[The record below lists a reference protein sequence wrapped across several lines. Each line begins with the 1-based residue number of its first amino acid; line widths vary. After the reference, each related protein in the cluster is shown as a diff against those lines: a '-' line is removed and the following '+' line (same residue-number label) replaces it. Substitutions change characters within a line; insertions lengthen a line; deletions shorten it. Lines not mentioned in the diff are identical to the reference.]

1 MCVWSLNTI
10 TLWTLYFSQLQF
22 AFWIHI
28 EDHGLL
34 ENQWL
39 QCVLNAQLYFS
50 QLQFAFWIHI
60 EDHGLLEN
68 QWLRTLLKL
77 DSIYMYVTNYLFN
90 DKYKHVGIR
99 YYLLYGLH
107 VVVNV
112 QNVFVWYFLTS
123 LTVNNQYWL
132 FSSFNKCLKSHQYV
146 VSDPTQE
153 TK

>member
-1 MCVWSLNTI
+1 MQLHYEHCISPNYNLLFEF
-10 TLWTLYFSQLQF
+10 TLKIMAFSY
-22 AFWIHI
+22 
-28 EDHGLL
+28 
-34 ENQWL
+34 NK
-39 QCVLNAQLYFS
+39 FS
-50 QLQFAFWIHI
+50 KTNDCSAYSMPSKLCI
-60 EDHGLLEN
+60 
-68 QWLRTLLKL
+68 LKL
-77 DSIYMYVTNYLFN
+77 DSIYMYHVTNYLFN

-99 YYLLYGLH
+99 YYILYGLH

>member
-1 MCVWSLNTI
+1 LVIKYNYIMNIVFLPTTICFLNSHWRSWPSRKPMIAVRTQCPVVFLPTTI
-10 TLWTLYFSQLQF
+10 CF
-22 AFWIHI
+22 
-28 EDHGLL
+28 
-34 ENQWL
+34 
-39 QCVLNAQLYFS
+39 LNS
-50 QLQFAFWIHI
+50 
-60 EDHGLLEN
+60 
-68 QWLRTLLKL
+68 LKL